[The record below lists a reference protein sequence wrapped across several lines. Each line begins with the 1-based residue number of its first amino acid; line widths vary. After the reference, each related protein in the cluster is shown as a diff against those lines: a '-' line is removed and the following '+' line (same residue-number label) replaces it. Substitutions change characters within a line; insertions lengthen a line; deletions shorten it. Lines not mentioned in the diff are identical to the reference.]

1 MEYKNIILKIPK
13 YHPEDGL
20 KLEWETGFSIKVKQD
35 DGTVILRANENGLLS
50 LAKHLIMLAN
60 PEVPAN
66 IHIHFDDL
74 NSLESGSSEFIIE
87 KVT

>member
-1 MEYKNIILKIPK
+1 MEYKTIIIKLPK
-13 YHPEDGL
+13 YHPENGL
-20 KLEWETGFSIKVKQD
+20 RLEWETGFSIKVKQEN
-35 DGTVILRANENGLLS
+35 GVVILQANEHGLMS
-50 LAKHLIMLAN
+50 LAKHLINLAN

-66 IHIHFDDL
+66 THIHFDDS